1 MQSKGAITFVA
12 ILVALACAFQLSFT
26 AVTAI
31 QENKAAKYA
40 EQVVEAEQQTPAFA
54 AVSDLDKAFYL
65 DSVQTVANKTYL
77 DSIAAEKV
85 YFSYTYKDVKEKELN
100 LGLDLKG
107 GMNVMLQLDLSELV
121 RSCARQKTTDQF
133 EQAMAKASEQA
144 KNSHEDFITL
154 FAAAW
159 DEINPNQRMSF
170 DIDLD
175 KLSGDVKNK
184 TKATNAEIIEL
195 LEKEAESAI
204 NNSYNVVERRVN
216 QFGVAQPNIQKIA
229 RTGRIL
235 VELPGVKEPERVRKL
250 LQGTASLEFWQTYT
264 YQEIAPFLQEL
275 NEEVRAQLEAAE
287 TAEPAA
293 EVAEVAAETAAPAET
308 AAADTT
314 VSSIEEE
321 LAATQ
326 TTETASEDMMS
337 KLNPLFSKLQPLGG
351 NSACLGIAHYRDT
364 AIISEWIRNAKVA
377 FPGDFVPAW
386 SFKASSWNGLQPDTY
401 FELVALKSIAG
412 KGPVLDGG
420 VITSSRVNYN
430 QINGAAE
437 VSMTMNSTGA
447 AKWEVITEQ
456 NIGHQIAIVM
466 DGQVYSYP
474 NVQNKISGGSSQIT
488 GNFTQAEAEDLAT
501 VLKSGKLS
509 TPARIV
515 QEQVVGPSLGSASIK
530 AGLISFII
538 AFCLILIYMVIFYR
552 RAGIAADIALLCN
565 VVFLFG
571 SLVSFGAVLTLPGI
585 AGLVL
590 TMGMAVDANVI
601 IYERVKEELNAG
613 KSLRLAITDGY
624 KNAYSAILDGQI
636 TTLLTGIILAIF
648 GSGAVKGF
656 AVVLVIGIITSVL
669 TSIFITRLIFEAR
682 LAKNKDI
689 SFYTNFSK
697 NFLKN
702 TKINFIDKRKI
713 SYTVS
718 GIVCAIALVS
728 CFTKGFSYGVD
739 FSGGRTF
746 VVRFDQPVT
755 PEQVR
760 AATFDAF
767 GEAAEVKQFGG
778 ASQMRI
784 TTKYMI
790 ADESAETDKLIEGK
804 LYEALKGFFATE
816 LSLDD
821 FTSTLENP
829 NGIISSDRVDAAV
842 ASEVKRDAVIA
853 VVLALIAIFAYIAIR
868 FKNWTYGMGG
878 VASLAHNAVIV
889 IGFFSLFT
897 GILPFTLDVD
907 QTFIAAVLTI
917 IGYSIN
923 DNVVIFDRIREYKTL
938 YPKREPKDVI
948 NAALNST
955 LSRTVN
961 TSVSTLLVLI
971 AIAIFGGESIRG
983 FAVALTL
990 GVIVGTYASI
1000 FIGTP
1005 IMYDLGVKRAAKKA
1019 AKASK

>member
-1 MQSKGAITFVA
+1 MQSKGAISFVA
-12 ILVALACAFQLSFT
+12 ILIGLACLFQLSFT

-31 QENKAAKYA
+31 EENKAKKYA
-40 EQVVEAEQQTPAFA
+40 EQLVEAEKQTPKFA
-54 AVSDLDKAFYL
+54 EVSENDQAFYI
-65 DSVQTVANKTYL
+65 DSVKSVFNKNYL

-85 YFSYTYKDVKEKELN
+85 YFHYTYKDVKEKEIN

-121 RSCARQKTTDQF
+121 RSCARQKTSEQF
-133 EQAMAKASEQA
+133 EKAMATA
-144 KNSHEDFITL
+144 KERAANSHEDFITL
-154 FAAAW
+154 FETAW
-159 DEINPNQRMSF
+159 NEIDANRRMSF
-170 DIDLD
+170 DIDPEKLD
-175 KLSGDVKNK
+175 IKNK
-184 TKATNAEIIEL
+184 TKATNDEIIEG
-195 LEKEAESAI
+195 LEKEADGVI
-204 NNSYNVVERRVN
+204 DNSYTVVERRVN

-250 LQGTASLEFWQTYT
+250 LQGTASLQFWQTYT

-275 NEEVRAQLEAAE
+275 NDQIREDLANGESA
-287 TAEPAA
+287 PA
-293 EVAEVAAETAAPAET
+293 EVAEAEETAPATE
-308 AAADTT
+308 AAVDTT
-314 VSSIEEE
+314 SSIEKE
-321 LAATQ
+321 LAASQDVT
-326 TTETASEDMMS
+326 SNDEDAMS
-337 KLNPLFSKLQPLGG
+337 LANPLFSKLRPLGG

-364 AIISEWIRNAKVA
+364 AIINEWFRTSKIA

-386 SFKASSWNGLQPDTY
+386 SFKAANFDGIQPDTY
-401 FELVALKSIAG
+401 FELVALKGVAG
-412 KGPVLDGG
+412 KGAVLDGD
-420 VITSSRVNYN
+420 VITSARVNFN

-437 VSMTMNSTGA
+437 VGMSMNSTGA
-447 AKWEVITEQ
+447 AKWETITEQ

-488 GNFTQAEAEDLAT
+488 GNFTQAEADDLAT

-515 QEQVVGPSLGSASIK
+515 QESVVGPSLGSASIK
-530 AGLISFII
+530 AGLISFLI
-538 AFCLILIYMVIFYR
+538 AFLCVLIYMVIFYR
-552 RAGIAADIALLCN
+552 RAGLAADIALLCN
-565 VVFLFG
+565 VLFLFG
-571 SLVSFGAVLTLPGI
+571 ALVSYGAVLTLPGI

-601 IYERVKEELNAG
+601 IYERIKEELNAG
-613 KSLRLAITDGY
+613 KALRLAVSDGY
-624 KNAYSAILDGQI
+624 KAAYSAILDGQI
-636 TTLLTGIILAIF
+636 TTLLTGLILAIF
-648 GSGAVKGF
+648 GSGAVRSF
-656 AVVLVIGIITSVL
+656 AIVLVIGIITSVL

-682 LAKNKDI
+682 MKKGKDI
-689 SFYTNFSK
+689 SFYTGFSK

-702 TKINFIDKRKI
+702 THINFLGARKWTYII
-713 SYTVS
+713 S
-718 GIVCAIALVS
+718 GAVCLICLIS

-739 FSGGRTF
+739 FSGGRTY
-746 VVRFDQPVT
+746 VVRFDKSVT
-755 PEQVR
+755 PEEVR
-760 AATFDAF
+760 KATAESF

-784 TTKYMI
+784 TTKYKI
-790 ADESAETDKLIEGK
+790 DEESTEVDKEIESK
-804 LYEALKGFFATE
+804 LYDALNGFFENKLT
-816 LSLDD
+816 LDE
-821 FTSTLENP
+821 FTSTIDNP

-853 VVLALIAIFAYIAIR
+853 VILALIVIFAYIAIR
-868 FKNWTYGMGG
+868 FKNWTYGLGG
-878 VASLAHNAVIV
+878 VTSLAHNAIIV

-938 YPKREPKDVI
+938 YPKRDLKQNI
-948 NAALNST
+948 NEALNST

-961 TSVSTLLVLI
+961 TSVSTLIVLL

-990 GVIVGTYASI
+990 GVTVGTYASI
-1000 FIGTP
+1000 CIGTP
-1005 IMYDLGVKRAAKKA
+1005 IMYDLNIKRAAKA
-1019 AKASK
+1019 EAKKSK

>member
-12 ILVALACAFQLSFT
+12 ILVALACLFQLSFT

-31 QENKAAKYA
+31 QEGKASKYA
-40 EQVVEAEQQTPAFA
+40 DKVVEEVQQTPAFA

-65 DSVQTVANKTYL
+65 DSVKTTANKIYL

-85 YFSYTYKDVKEKELN
+85 YFNYTYKDVKEKELN

-107 GMNVMLQLDLSELV
+107 GMNVMLQLDLAELV
-121 RSCARQKTTDQF
+121 RSCAREKTTDQF
-133 EQAMAKASEQA
+133 QQAMATARQRAAE
-144 KNSHEDFITL
+144 SHEDFISL
-154 FAAAW
+154 FAEAW

-184 TKATNAEIIEL
+184 TKATNAEIINL
-195 LEKEAESAI
+195 LQKEAEAVI
-204 NNSYNVVERRVN
+204 GNSYNVVERRVN
-216 QFGVAQPNIQKIA
+216 QFGVSQPNIQKIA

-275 NEEVRAQLEAAE
+275 NDELRDEFAALEAS
-287 TAEPAA
+287 EPAA
-293 EVAEVAAETAAPAET
+293 VAENT
-308 AAADTT
+308 AAAEKPAT
-314 VSSIEEE
+314 IEDELTASNPEVTDASAE
-321 LAATQ
+321 LAEKA
-326 TTETASEDMMS
+326 
-337 KLNPLFSKLQPLGG
+337 NPLFSKLRPMGG

-364 AIISEWIRNAKVA
+364 AAINAWLNSSKVA

-386 SFKASSWNGLQPDTY
+386 SFKASSLQGLQPDTY
-401 FELVALKSIAG
+401 FELVALKGAAG
-412 KGPVLDGG
+412 KGAVLDGG
-420 VITSSRVNYN
+420 VITSARVNYN

-488 GNFTQAEAEDLAT
+488 GNFTQEEADDLAT

-538 AFCLILIYMVIFYR
+538 AFLLVLIYMVIFYR

-571 SLVSFGAVLTLPGI
+571 ALVSFGAVLTLPGI

-590 TMGMAVDANVI
+590 TLGMAVDANVI

-613 KSLRLAITDGY
+613 KALRLAIADGY

-636 TTLLTGIILAIF
+636 TTLLTGLILAIF
-648 GSGAVKGF
+648 GSGAVKSF
-656 AVVLVIGIITSVL
+656 AIVLVIGIITSVL

-682 LAKNKDI
+682 LKRNKDI
-689 SFYTNFSK
+689 SFYTSFSK

-702 TKINFIDKRKI
+702 THINFLDKRKI
-713 SYTVS
+713 SYIVS
-718 GIVCAIALVS
+718 GALCLIALIS

-739 FSGGRTF
+739 FSGGRTY

-790 ADESAETDKLIEGK
+790 NDESSETDKMIEAK
-804 LYEALKGFFATE
+804 LYEALKGFFASNP
-816 LSLDD
+816 SLEQ
-821 FTSTLENP
+821 FTSTIDNP
-829 NGIISSDRVDAAV
+829 NGIISSDRVDASI

-853 VVLALIAIFAYIAIR
+853 VIIALIAIFGYIALR
-868 FKNWTYGMGG
+868 FRNWTYGMGG
-878 VASLAHNAVIV
+878 VTSLAHNAIIV

-923 DNVVIFDRIREYKTL
+923 DNVVIFDRIREYKSL
-938 YPKREPKDVI
+938 YPKRDLKQNI
-948 NAALNST
+948 NDALNST
-955 LSRTVN
+955 LSRTIN
-961 TSVSTLLVLI
+961 TSVTTLVVLL

-1005 IMYDLGVKRAAKKA
+1005 VMYDLITKRGKKDEKAVK
-1019 AKASK
+1019 